1 MRAGYRRARRQ
12 ETDGS
17 ASNLMAM
24 AMLATLIALAVPTT
38 IAPATP
44 SYFGLNGS
52 KLFHNIVDGKP
63 EKSGPRFQWMRELG
77 VRWDR
82 IDLWWHVAEP
92 EKGVWDFTKPD
103 AAFREY
109 ERQGVQWYPIL
120 CYGANWFDT
129 GRNSPRDPA
138 DFSDFANYVG
148 KVVGRYKGRAP
159 VWALWNEPNILP
171 FWAPEPKVADYVR
184 LMKLAYPAF
193 KRADPNALLA
203 APVIAPIGPW
213 DRGFTERMYQLGG
226 NQFDIFDYHYYR
238 SGPPEREVPAELA
251 EIRAVMRRYDT
262 VKPIWI
268 SEAGVSSALVSEE
281 VQAALVVRHHLI
293 SLACGASKY
302 FYFDLQNWQDD
313 KPQQWD
319 TQLGLVKADGT
330 KKPAFQAYRT
340 MVRMVDGREIV
351 GRCAGWGGGV
361 ERVLLREPS
370 TGRYT
375 LAIWSNDGKPRQVG
389 LDVLPK
395 FYEVGADGIGA
406 ARTAE
411 HGTAKVSVGR
421 APKYVV
427 GVQGQSYLPL
437 AGVRFDAQHV
447 ILAQGESAPLNVHID
462 REIDA
467 SSVRIVAGPGDGGV
481 RWNARGGTVS
491 VHRGAAAGRRAF
503 RAAVLWRDGAGRQQ
517 RHDVTTTIE
526 VIPTQSIALRP
537 YLEGGKLMAAVTVS
551 NGSKAATDGAVQVSW
566 LETGSTLLAETR
578 LRVPAMSTQIARLSI
593 DRDLTAGIARE
604 AVWEATY
611 REQPSRGF
619 RVYPM
624 LDGRRIQVDGDF
636 SDWAGIPTIYLGGPN
651 QVVLGKAGWTPADAS
666 AHIAAARYRGKLY
679 IKALVIDDD
688 PLVND
693 EPGLTIWKGDSLE
706 IFLGVKGPTRRTI
719 IDKAT
724 EFQMGLAPIHR
735 AGNPLAFLFHK
746 DVPLNESGIAAQRTK
761 DGWSLEA
768 VIELEE
774 LQIDEPAFIANPILA
789 FDVKLNDLDRDD
801 WAPMGVKRGRELV
814 WNGDGTNWINPSQW
828 GLAVPL
834 KKP

>member
-1 MRAGYRRARRQ
+1 
-12 ETDGS
+12 
-17 ASNLMAM
+17 
-24 AMLATLIALAVPTT
+24 MLATLIALALPPT

-52 KLFHNIVDGKP
+52 KLFHNLVDGRP

-77 VRWDR
+77 VAWDR
-82 IDLWWHVAEP
+82 IDLWWHVVEP
-92 EKGVWDFTKPD
+92 EKGVWDFSKPD
-103 AAFREY
+103 AAFREF

-120 CYGANWFDT
+120 CYGANWFDK
-129 GRNSPRDPA
+129 GRNSPRDAA
-138 DFSDFANYVG
+138 DFTGFANYVG

-184 LMKLAYPAF
+184 LMKLAYPAV
-193 KRADPNALLA
+193 KEADPKALVA

-213 DRGFTERMYQLGG
+213 DRGFTERMFQLGG
-226 NQFDIFDYHYYR
+226 TQFDIFDYHYYR

-251 EIRAVMRRYDT
+251 EIQAVMRRHDKL
-262 VKPIWI
+262 KPIWI

-340 MVRMVDGREIV
+340 MVRMVDGREFA
-351 GRCAGWGGGV
+351 GRCAGWGSGI
-361 ERVLLREPS
+361 ERVLLREPK

-375 LAIWSNDGKPRQVG
+375 LAIWSNDGKPRQADLAVT
-389 LDVLPK
+389 PR
-395 FYEVGADGIGA
+395 FYEVGADGVGSERVATNGI
-406 ARTAE
+406 
-411 HGTAKVSVGR
+411 AKVTIGR

-427 GVQGQSYLPL
+427 GVQAGAYLPL
-437 AGVRFDAQHV
+437 AGVRFDAAHV
-447 ILAQGESAPLNVHID
+447 ILAQGESAPLAIHFDSRVD
-462 REIDA
+462 R
-467 SSVRIVAGPGDGGV
+467 SSLRIVPGPGAGGV
-481 RWNARGGTVS
+481 RWNAAQGRVS
-491 VHRGAAAGRRAF
+491 VPRDVPPGRYPYRAAIWWRDAAGR
-503 RAAVLWRDGAGRQQ
+503 VQH
-517 RHDVTTTIE
+517 HDITTTIE
-526 VIPTQSIALRP
+526 VVPTQSIALRP
-537 YLEGGKLMAAVTVS
+537 YLKDGKVMAAVAVS
-551 NGSKAATDGAVQVSW
+551 NGSGAAIDGKVEVSW
-566 LETGSTLLAETR
+566 LGTRANVLAESR
-578 LRVPAMSTQIARLSI
+578 LRVAPMSTQAANLQLGT
-593 DRDLTAGIARE
+593 DLAAGIARE
-604 AVWEATY
+604 AVWQASY
-611 REQPSRGF
+611 RSQLSRPF

-624 LDGRRIQVDGDF
+624 LDGRRIQVDGEF
-636 SDWAGIPTIYLGGPN
+636 SDWAGIPTIYLGDPS
-651 QVVLGKAGWTPADAS
+651 QVVLGKAGWSPADAS
-666 AHIAAARYRGKLY
+666 AYIAAARYRGKLY

-706 IFLGVKGPTRRTI
+706 IFLGVQGPTRRTI
-719 IDKAT
+719 IDKTT
-724 EFQMGLAPIHR
+724 EFQMGLAPVHR

-774 LQIDEPAFIANPILA
+774 LHIDEPAFIANPILA

-801 WAPMGVKRGRELV
+801 WAPAGVKPGRELV

-834 KKP
+834 KGP